1 MRAARGKGV
10 PVGKKSHRGRRKG
23 EEGKKIW
30 KERNSTLN
38 ILAQF
43 SGVGC
48 AVCVYLCE
56 YVWVSD
62 TRSSL
67 RLAAQL
73 FFFFV
78 LLRGFEDFHFWGI
91 MVIFFQTGLDKFCG
105 TTRGFDMPCTFLA
118 EE

>member
-1 MRAARGKGV
+1 MLFMRAARGKGV
-10 PVGKKSHRGRRKG
+10 PVREKKPQRKKKGGGR
-23 EEGKKIW
+23 KIFW

-48 AVCVYLCE
+48 AVRVYLCE

-67 RLAAQL
+67 RLAAA
-73 FFFFV
+73 FFL
-78 LLRGFEDFHFWGI
+78 LLRAFEDFHF
-91 MVIFFQTGLDKFCG
+91 
-105 TTRGFDMPCTFLA
+105 
-118 EE
+118 